1 MEKLENQTSESLIC
15 LDATVVGI
23 ESREDKVKLG
33 LKEIINEVY
42 SLSKERK
49 IHPCGSPAKKFVKGS
64 KWYPAKILCEH
75 MNAVY
80 PPSNAYPFTYLLHC
94 RTKKFITRLFTH
106 YKIKTLEQAL
116 KLYTEATYISISNAE
131 DFILF
136 S

>member
-1 MEKLENQTSESLIC
+1 MEKLEKQTNENLIC
-15 LDATVVGI
+15 LDAPVVAV
-23 ESREDKVKLG
+23 ESREDKIKLG

-49 IHPCGSPAKKFVKGS
+49 INPCIDGGFDSS
-64 KWYPAKILCEH
+64 RIWYPAKILEAQ
-75 MNAVY
+75 MG
-80 PPSNAYPFTYLLHC
+80 PISSPSRSYPFSYLRHC